1 MPFTTGIVTNTR
13 DFGTA
18 SSNVVVNTRNL
29 NLVSSAIITV
39 QIFGTADS
47 TSFIPLHQS
56 LYSVPPNSTDIRTF
70 SVVGNIAYEVQLK
83 VDAES
88 NPGVIM
94 STFGLDRFGNL
105 VPEQGILQSELSFI
119 NALTPIS

>member
-18 SSNVVVNTRNL
+18 SSNIVVNTRNL
-29 NLVSSAIITV
+29 NLLSSAIITV

-47 TSFIPLHQS
+47 TSYIPLHQS
-56 LYSVPPNSTDIRTF
+56 VFSVSPNSTDIRTF

-83 VDAES
+83 VDADA

-94 STFGLDRFGNL
+94 STFGIDRFGNL
-105 VPEQGILQSELSFI
+105 VSEQGILQSELTFI
-119 NALTPIS
+119 SALTPIL